1 MKRRAFTLIELL
13 VVIGILGLLAG
24 LLLPVLGKG
33 KRAAQATACLS
44 NLHQIGLAFEL
55 YVEGNNNRLPVC
67 APMPSLNTN
76 LPPITTTL
84 ASYLGAPAVWRC
96 PADRAYFPTEQTSY
110 EWNQFLNGVSYDR
123 PEDWS
128 PATCFLVQTVFG
140 GRLNTPLV
148 GDAAAFHTA
157 EGHYTGKNALYFD
170 DRVLKGKL

>member
-1 MKRRAFTLIELL
+1 MKRRGFTLIELL

-24 LLLPVLGKG
+24 FLLPVLGQG
-33 KRAAQATACLS
+33 KRAAHATACLS
-44 NLHQIGLAFEL
+44 NLHQIGLALEL
-55 YVEGNNNRLPVC
+55 YIQDNASRLPAC

-76 LPPITTTL
+76 LTPITTAL
-84 ASYLGAPAVWRC
+84 APYLGAPAVWRC
-96 PADRAYFPTEQTSY
+96 PADRTYFAMEQTSY

-128 PATCFLVQTVFG
+128 PATRCLVETIFG

-157 EGHYTGKNALYFD
+157 KGHYTGKNALYFD
-170 DRVLKGKL
+170 GRVLKGRL